1 MKIALLG
8 DAMLGRGVGDELR
21 SRAPESV
28 WSPELRELAL
38 GWDLVVCNLECCI
51 SQRGQPTSAIPRK
64 AFFFRAPTAAVGS
77 LRALGVRAVSLANNH
92 ALDYGEHALAD
103 TVELLGRAGIAA
115 AGSGLGQ
122 EAARRGAI
130 ANVGGGRVGLLAV
143 ADHPR
148 EYAARPEAWGV
159 AFADLRHEL
168 PDWVGTELERLR
180 HETDA
185 VIAFPH
191 WGPNMTTEPAAWQRT
206 RAAELL
212 AGATL
217 VAGHS
222 AHVFHGVERHPG
234 GFAAYDLGGAVD
246 DYAVDSVLRNDL
258 GLVAVWTPDG
268 AGELELIGLRLH
280 YAYTELAE
288 GEDADWIAAR
298 LAAACGQLGSTVRRV
313 ADDRHLVS

>member
-1 MKIALLG
+1 MRIALLG
-8 DAMLGRGVGDELR
+8 DAMLGRKVGNELR

-28 WSPELRELAL
+28 WSTELRELAL
-38 GWDLVVCNLECCI
+38 GWDIVVCNLECCI
-51 SQRGQPTSAIPRK
+51 SRRGWPTSAIPRK
-64 AFFFRAPTAAVGS
+64 GFFFRAPAAAVAA
-77 LRALGVRAVSLANNH
+77 LRALGVCAVSLANNH
-92 ALDYGEHALAD
+92 ALDYGEEALAD
-103 TVELLGRAGIAA
+103 TVELLGQAGIAT
-115 AGSGLGQ
+115 AGAGLGP

-130 ANVGGGRVGLLAV
+130 ANVGDARVGLLAV
-143 ADHPR
+143 TDHPR
-148 EYAARPEAWGV
+148 EYTAQPGTWGV
-159 AFADLRHEL
+159 AFADLRHEF
-168 PDWVGTELERLR
+168 PDWVGSELERLQ

-191 WGPNMTTEPAAWQRT
+191 WGPNMSTEPAPWQRT

-212 AGATL
+212 AGANF

-246 DYAVDSVLRNDL
+246 DYAVDPALRNDL

-268 AGELELIGLRLH
+268 EGDLELIGLRLH
-280 YAYTELAE
+280 YGYTEVAE

-298 LAAACGQLGSTVRRV
+298 LAAACGQLGTAVQRV
-313 ADDRHLVS
+313 ADGRHLVS